1 MTDPIADMLTIIRN
15 GYLSSKEEVTVP
27 FSKLK
32 KTLADKLH
40 SIGYLDTVVEDVL
53 KDKKIIRIGLKYEKG
68 QAEVQGIKRISKP
81 GLRVYKGKDKLPYV
95 LGGLG
100 YAIISTSVGLMTDR
114 EARKKRVGGEIICE
128 VW

>member
-15 GYLSSKEEVTVP
+15 GYASSKEEVTIP

-32 KTLADKLH
+32 KTLADKLQA
-40 SIGYLDTVVEDVL
+40 IGYLESVVED
-53 KDKKIIRIGLKYEKG
+53 KSNDKKIIRVGLKYEKG
-68 QAEVQGIKRISKP
+68 QPEIQGIKRISKP
-81 GLRVYKGKDKLPYV
+81 GLRIYRGKSKIPYV

-100 YAIISTSVGLMTDR
+100 YAIISTSEGLLTDK
-114 EARKKRVGGEIICE
+114 EARKKQVGGEIICE

>member
-15 GYLSSKEEVTVP
+15 GYASSKEEVVVP

-32 KTLADKLH
+32 RTLAEKLLA
-40 SIGYLDTVVEDVL
+40 IGYLGSVKEDTLDDRKVI
-53 KDKKIIRIGLKYEKG
+53 KIGLKYEKG
-68 QAEVQGIKRISKP
+68 EPEIQGIKRISKP
-81 GLRVYKGKDKLPYV
+81 GLRIYRGKAKIPYV

-100 YAIISTSVGLMTDR
+100 YAIISTSEGLLTDK
-114 EARKKRVGGEIICE
+114 EARKKQVGGEVICE

>member
-15 GYLSSKEEVTVP
+15 GYASSKEEVTVP

-32 KTLADKLH
+32 KTLADKLLA
-40 SIGYLDTVVEDVL
+40 IGYLDSVKED
-53 KDKKIIRIGLKYEKG
+53 KANERKIIRIGLKYDKG
-68 QAEVQGIKRISKP
+68 EPEVQGIKRISKP
-81 GLRVYKGKDKLPYV
+81 GLRIYRGKAKIPYV

-100 YAIISTSVGLMTDR
+100 YAIISTSEGLLTDR
-114 EARKKRVGGEIICE
+114 EARKKQVGGEIICE

>member
-15 GYLSSKEEVTVP
+15 GYASSKEEVTIP

-32 KTLADKLH
+32 KTLADKLLA
-40 SIGYLDTVVEDVL
+40 IGYLDSVNEDKL
-53 KDKKIIRIGLKYEKG
+53 NDKKIIRVGLKYEKG
-68 QAEVQGIKRISKP
+68 EPEIQGIKRISKP
-81 GLRVYKGKDKLPYV
+81 GLRIYRGKSKIPYV

-100 YAIISTSVGLMTDR
+100 YAIISTSEGLLTDK

>member
-15 GYLSSKEEVTVP
+15 GYAASKEEVTVP
-27 FSKLK
+27 YSKLK
-32 KTLADKLH
+32 KTLADKLYA
-40 SIGYLDTVVEDVL
+40 IGYLDFVNEDKL
-53 KDKKIIRIGLKYEKG
+53 NERKILRIGLKYEKG
-68 QAEVQGIKRISKP
+68 EPEIEGIKRISKP
-81 GLRVYKGKDKLPYV
+81 GLRIYRGKNKIPYV

-100 YAIISTSVGLMTDR
+100 YAIISTSEGLLTDR